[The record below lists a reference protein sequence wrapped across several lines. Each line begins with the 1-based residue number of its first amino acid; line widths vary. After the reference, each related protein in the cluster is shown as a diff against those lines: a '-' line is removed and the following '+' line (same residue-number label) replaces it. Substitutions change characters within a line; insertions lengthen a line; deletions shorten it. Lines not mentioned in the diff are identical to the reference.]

1 MQIPFHRYSFDNQE
15 LEAAERVL
23 RSGWITTGKETAQ
36 FEKEF
41 AKYKNVPCAVAV
53 NSCTAALFLLLSS
66 LKLKPEDEVITTPL
80 SFVATANVVLHHQ
93 AKLVFADINPETL
106 NIDIQ
111 SIKENTTSRTRA
123 IIVVHVAG
131 HPCDMKPIMEWA
143 NAHQIAVIEDCAHA
157 IEATYENQPVGTFG
171 LGGAFSFYA
180 TKNITTAE
188 GGILISKTIEHEKL
202 WRSLRN
208 HGFDLEPIQR
218 QENNGFK
225 QYDIVWA
232 GYKMNMTDLAAAI
245 GRVQLSKISHF
256 RKKRLKIV
264 QKYLDFFANFSY
276 LKPILPLSNSES
288 AWHLMIIKNQSDL
301 PREKILQK
309 LINQGIQPSIHFQP
323 IYDFSFYRN
332 LGYKADRYPHCE
344 QIKNQI
350 FSLPL
355 YPDLTDA
362 QLEYI
367 FENLQSIV
375 K

>member
-188 GGILISKTIEHEKL
+188 GGILISKTIV
-202 WRSLRN
+202 SAVGPSSRN
-208 HGFDLEPIQR
+208 
-218 QENNGFK
+218 
-225 QYDIVWA
+225 
-232 GYKMNMTDLAAAI
+232 
-245 GRVQLSKISHF
+245 
-256 RKKRLKIV
+256 
-264 QKYLDFFANFSY
+264 
-276 LKPILPLSNSES
+276 
-288 AWHLMIIKNQSDL
+288 
-301 PREKILQK
+301 
-309 LINQGIQPSIHFQP
+309 QP
-323 IYDFSFYRN
+323 
-332 LGYKADRYPHCE
+332 
-344 QIKNQI
+344 
-350 FSLPL
+350 
-355 YPDLTDA
+355 
-362 QLEYI
+362 
-367 FENLQSIV
+367 
-375 K
+375 